1 MRGRARL
8 RMRFTLPHYRIFSF
22 MCKSNFKNMATA
34 EKLELAE
41 QYVFKNFIN
50 EAVDTLKGIGR
61 SL

>member
-1 MRGRARL
+1 
-8 RMRFTLPHYRIFSF
+8 
-22 MCKSNFKNMATA
+22 MATA

-61 SL
+61 SLLNIGSSKIMLGVV